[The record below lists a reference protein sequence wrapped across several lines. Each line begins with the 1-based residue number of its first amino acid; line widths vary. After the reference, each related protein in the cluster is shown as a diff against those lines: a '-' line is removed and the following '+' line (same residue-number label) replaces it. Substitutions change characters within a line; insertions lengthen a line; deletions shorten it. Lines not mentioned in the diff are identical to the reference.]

1 MKKSFDGSGRRS
13 IISHNMR
20 STVLRGG
27 PHTVSWGTALKTD
40 PAQYQEWAQLAVSS
54 YLENGVSLN
63 DSIAKVANEN
73 HLTPTQVKQ
82 VCQQANVATYE
93 SLFPT
98 QEDKTFTFPIANPN
112 EIIQSI
118 EQTEKVASDSKI
130 PADYYLEPPKPEL
143 HGDVNT
149 IFGVEE
155 LSNEHQV
162 AEKIAQ
168 LNKLRENFK
177 LAADE
182 IRSRQQDS
190 DLAIEAARESARHEV
205 EQFIL
210 VDDNPDRLETMKKVA
225 KAIRLGIPEGNQKV
239 AFAEFI
245 KISESLVR
253 KGIFGALAQ
262 FQIEKDSGETVRN
275 AIADLSKE
283 AEAVQA
289 DLISKTQ
296 LTGTEAPLDKVKVV
310 NGNHPILVSI
320 NQLVNQVA
328 EEDRL
333 KQGLMLLEDK
343 ASYAITK
350 INDLNTSALTDKYVQ
365 GETYERQQAI
375 EGDARPEDRRFAQPG

>member
-1 MKKSFDGSGRRS
+1 M
-13 IISHNMR
+13 
-20 STVLRGG
+20 
-27 PHTVSWGTALKTD
+27 SWGTALKTD
-40 PAQYQEWAQLAVSS
+40 PAQYQEWAQLAVSG

-63 DSIAKVANEN
+63 DSIAKLANEN

-93 SLFPT
+93 SLFPA
-98 QEDKTFTFPIANPN
+98 QEDKTFTFPIANPH
-112 EIIQSI
+112 EIINSI
-118 EQTEKVASDSKI
+118 EQAEKVASDSKI
-130 PADYYLEPPKPEL
+130 PADYYLEPPRPEFK
-143 HGDVNT
+143 GDVNRV
-149 IFGVEE
+149 FGVEE
-155 LSNEHQV
+155 LSNEHEIV
-162 AEKIAQ
+162 EKIAHLKQ
-168 LNKLRENFK
+168 LCENFK

-182 IRSRQQDS
+182 IRSLQLDSGLALEESRENARQ
-190 DLAIEAARESARHEV
+190 AV

-210 VDDNPDRLETMKKVA
+210 VDDNQDRLGTMKKVA
-225 KAIRLGIPEGNQKV
+225 KAIRLGIPKERQKV

-245 KISESLVR
+245 KISEGLVK
-253 KGIFGALAQ
+253 KGIFGALAKFQ
-262 FQIEKDSGETVRN
+262 FEKDSGETVRA

-283 AEAVQA
+283 AEAVQP

-296 LTGTEAPLDKVKVV
+296 LTGTEAPLDKVKIV

-333 KQGLMLLEDK
+333 KQGLLLLEDK

-365 GETYERQQAI
+365 GETYERQQSI
-375 EGDARPEDRRFAQPG
+375 EGDARPEDHRFAQPG